1 MNFQGTS
8 LANNLIGCNPRA
20 VLEAP
25 IEDKRWPLGLQL
37 PHYLDISLRLPSCIL
52 GSFYHIRI
60 QHHPSNA
67 LNSSCFSLNSHPQS
81 HLASPLPLPFPCST
95 CPLSTHKMFS
105 ISLNLLANNLF
116 SYSSFLTLDVQ
127 FGSEKCPVGA
137 CVLAISWF
145 KFRFLSYIYMNIK
158 LYINVYIKLY
168 ICIYL

>member
-8 LANNLIGCNPRA
+8 LANNSIGCNPMA

-81 HLASPLPLPFPCST
+81 HLASPLPLPFPCPS

-105 ISLNLLANNLF
+105 ISPSLGDLCLP
-116 SYSSFLTLDVQ
+116 SSFLWTFWL
-127 FGSEKCPVGA
+127 KTC
-137 CVLAISWF
+137 LAIAHSWHWMYNLVV
-145 KFRFLSYIYMNIK
+145 KMSSRGLCPCYFLIQ
-158 LYINVYIKLY
+158 V
-168 ICIYL
+168 